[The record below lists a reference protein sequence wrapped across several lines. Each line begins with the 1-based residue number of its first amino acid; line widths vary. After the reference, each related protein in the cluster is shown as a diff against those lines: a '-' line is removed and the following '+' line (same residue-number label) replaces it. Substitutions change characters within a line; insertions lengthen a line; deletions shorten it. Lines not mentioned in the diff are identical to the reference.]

1 MLQKG
6 SSSKVTEVEVMVGNQ
21 WVPGPTPPGKITSAT
36 ADVLGND
43 VFLFGGQGSSKSSAI
58 YVLREKSNTWERIQ
72 ISLYQ
77 PRASHASLVINE
89 KGAFL
94 SVFLNVTLIFQSTWS
109 VVKVKIMSKSSKR
122 RDPKHE

>member
-1 MLQKG
+1 
-6 SSSKVTEVEVMVGNQ
+6 MVGNQ

-58 YVLREKSNTWERIQ
+58 YVLREKSSTWERIET
-72 ISLYQ
+72 SLYQ

-89 KGAFL
+89 KGAFNL
-94 SVFLNVTLIFQSTWS
+94 AGKVGLKLNFSLLGRWRRRELCRRVRKDTIQNA
-109 VVKVKIMSKSSKR
+109 SSQ
-122 RDPKHE
+122 KHQAQ